1 MMYGAGYEVDWAA
14 ITQRWAPRLL
24 GTHVLGTTSCPLL
37 SNPLPV
43 TLTVTLVVQLLA
55 KLIHFFPLSYLPF
68 SSISFSLPFLLSLS
82 LSFFFVVVV
91 FFPSF
96 PSFGLMIRSQI
107 VPISL
112 SFDEMALG
120 NCFYDSTRFFEIFEN
135 SSSFV
140 GKRYTKSEGI
150 SLILLLRFLKLSL
163 VSYSILHR
171 DAYTL
176 LLLIPTQMIASGRHT
191 YRNAIIDAI
200 PSFIGSVRYLDSFKT
215 YGTKARSF
223 LNIRALPNN
232 STFHLFNVNASF
244 AHIAEN
250 FQRKTILPSNYSSL
264 SILIF
269 VNKSYLLAPKTTTRN
284 TRREYPDIVTLAM
297 ISPNLDPTYHNGV
310 TKQRG
315 KKGKNGAEK
324 LEKEKIFEKEKR
336 NEGREERR
344 GRYWWWY
351 S

>member
-1 MMYGAGYEVDWAA
+1 MSLPEQREKPA
-14 ITQRWAPRLL
+14 ILNDVWRRLRGRLSGHHSTLSSTAFGDTRPRDYVLSAPLQPSACHANCDFSCPTTRQ
-24 GTHVLGTTSCPLL
+24 THSLFSPLL
-37 SNPLPV
+37 SPLF
-43 TLTVTLVVQLLA
+43 L
-55 KLIHFFPLSYLPF
+55 HFFFPSFPSLPLSL
-68 SSISFSLPFLLSLS
+68 
-82 LSFFFVVVV
+82 FFVVVV
-91 FFPSF
+91 VFPSF

-140 GKRYTKSEGI
+140 GKRYTNTKSEGI

-269 VNKSYLLAPKTTTRN
+269 VNKSYLLAPKQRHETHAEN
-284 TRREYPDIVTLAM
+284 IL
-297 ISPNLDPTYHNGV
+297 IS
-310 TKQRG
+310 
-315 KKGKNGAEK
+315 
-324 LEKEKIFEKEKR
+324 
-336 NEGREERR
+336 
-344 GRYWWWY
+344 
-351 S
+351 

>member
-1 MMYGAGYEVDWAA
+1 M
-14 ITQRWAPRLL
+14 
-24 GTHVLGTTSCPLL
+24 
-37 SNPLPV
+37 SNYSPNSF
-43 TLTVTLVVQLLA
+43 T
-55 KLIHFFPLSYLPF
+55 FFPSPISPF
-68 SSISFSLPFLLSLS
+68 PPFLFPFLSFSPSLS
-82 LSFFFVVVV
+82 FFVVVV
-91 FFPSF
+91 VFPSF

-336 NEGREERR
+336 NEGREEGR
-344 GRYWWWY
+344 GRY
-351 S
+351 

>member
-1 MMYGAGYEVDWAA
+1 M
-14 ITQRWAPRLL
+14 
-24 GTHVLGTTSCPLL
+24 
-37 SNPLPV
+37 
-43 TLTVTLVVQLLA
+43 
-55 KLIHFFPLSYLPF
+55 
-68 SSISFSLPFLLSLS
+68 
-82 LSFFFVVVV
+82 
-91 FFPSF
+91 
-96 PSFGLMIRSQI
+96 
-107 VPISL
+107 
-112 SFDEMALG
+112 
-120 NCFYDSTRFFEIFEN
+120 
-135 SSSFV
+135 
-140 GKRYTKSEGI
+140 
-150 SLILLLRFLKLSL
+150 KLSL

-244 AHIAEN
+244 AYIAEN

-336 NEGREERR
+336 NEGREEGR
-344 GRYWWWY
+344 GRY
-351 S
+351 